1 MLLVLESPFTGRF
14 LLYFLALCSV
24 DMEAMPEMTAF
35 LETVGPNYKEEVVAE
50 AKLIFQVWACTTF
63 GFCPIVATH
72 CRREMA

>member
-14 LLYFLALCSV
+14 LLYFLALCSA

-50 AKLIFQVWACTTF
+50 AKLIFQV
-63 GFCPIVATH
+63 
-72 CRREMA
+72 